1 MALQPTPELKQW
13 LIVKGLAKDGGSDS
27 YFVSRTGDAIQRG
40 DLDMPKLQ
48 ELLGHVHP
56 TEMVAKQFFG
66 PAYDEIVGGGNSG
79 TGGSGSSIRVKT
91 ASERYSKSKTVAHHK
106 TMGTPVTFCGT
117 PVSAPSELELAKIGC
132 WFKHFQRSNADRLT
146 KLGMPIPSLNEHE
159 SHLLAEMYSDGLW
172 TGSLG
177 GDSFVDGAKSIS
189 ELRLNTKSLLNDSL
203 SGGTNLVPFDFDSA
217 VVTFPLLHSELLPRI
232 DLKDT
237 VRDEVQTASIQNP
250 TAVWGTGDGT
260 TISLFDTDS
269 MLANIT
275 ATVHPVTIGV
285 LYGRDLAADS
295 PVALGNTLVE
305 IVGNVL
311 RKELD
316 RVIAVGN
323 GTSEPTGLF
332 TTSGLAS
339 VTSGGNAPTIDDY
352 LSLMFSVEKQYRNPA
367 MNPAYIGN
375 DTSYQRVRSIPVDSS
390 SDARLIHG
398 MNVQSYSLFDNV
410 PYLVQNDIA
419 NTKIG
424 YFCLKKYR
432 LWRRSGFTFE
442 ITMEGESLMR
452 RNEALLV
459 ARGRYAGKFVD
470 VNAGAVTTDAQA

>member
-1 MALQPTPELKQW
+1 M
-13 LIVKGLAKDGGSDS
+13 
-27 YFVSRTGDAIQRG
+27 
-40 DLDMPKLQ
+40 
-48 ELLGHVHP
+48 
-56 TEMVAKQFFG
+56 
-66 PAYDEIVGGGNSG
+66 
-79 TGGSGSSIRVKT
+79 
-91 ASERYSKSKTVAHHK
+91 
-106 TMGTPVTFCGT
+106 
-117 PVSAPSELELAKIGC
+117 
-132 WFKHFQRSNADRLT
+132 
-146 KLGMPIPSLNEHE
+146 
-159 SHLLAEMYSDGLW
+159 
-172 TGSLG
+172 
-177 GDSFVDGAKSIS
+177 
-189 ELRLNTKSLLNDSL
+189 
-203 SGGTNLVPFDFDSA
+203 
-217 VVTFPLLHSELLPRI
+217 
-232 DLKDT
+232 
-237 VRDEVQTASIQNP
+237 
-250 TAVWGTGDGT
+250 
-260 TISLFDTDS
+260 
-269 MLANIT
+269 
-275 ATVHPVTIGV
+275 
-285 LYGRDLAADS
+285 
-295 PVALGNTLVE
+295 GNTLVE

-332 TTSGLAS
+332 TTSGLTS